1 MLLFCCGCQCSSVFF
16 LFYSMIFNFTSVH
29 EYFTFYVFYYQICIE
44 REKVESDMTQVKDEW
59 RAKLRDTERLN
70 SNELSVLQKDLNEQV
85 NIYDILIN
93 YLKYWIEFLHI
104 DISAHD

>member
-1 MLLFCCGCQCSSVFF
+1 
-16 LFYSMIFNFTSVH
+16 
-29 EYFTFYVFYYQICIE
+29 
-44 REKVESDMTQVKDEW
+44 MTQVKDEW